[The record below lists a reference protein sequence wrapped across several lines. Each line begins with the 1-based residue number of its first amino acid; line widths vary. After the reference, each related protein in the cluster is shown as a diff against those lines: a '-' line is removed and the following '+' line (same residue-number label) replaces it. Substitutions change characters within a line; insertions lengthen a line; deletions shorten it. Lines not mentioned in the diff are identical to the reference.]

1 MHTSRAG
8 EARSRHTTA
17 VVPRLVP
24 GTQCP
29 SRLKVLPL
37 RGGAF
42 ATGGDA
48 IVERRRHALIPMGPG
63 NECRDDSL
71 GTARNSRKPPVP
83 PIWRG
88 TARVLRVR
96 VVLEARA

>member
-42 ATGGDA
+42 ATGGDGNLG
-48 IVERRRHALIPMGPG
+48 RRRPALIPLGSGERCRGDHLGLAGAKPSAPGSAPGMERGP
-63 NECRDDSL
+63 L
-71 GTARNSRKPPVP
+71 
-83 PIWRG
+83 RG
-88 TARVLRVR
+88 RGVTTV
-96 VVLEARA
+96 E